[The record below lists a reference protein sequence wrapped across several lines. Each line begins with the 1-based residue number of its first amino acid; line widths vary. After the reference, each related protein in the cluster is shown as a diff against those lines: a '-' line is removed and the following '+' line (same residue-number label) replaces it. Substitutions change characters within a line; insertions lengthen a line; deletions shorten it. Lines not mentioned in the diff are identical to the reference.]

1 MFLLKAKTAFGDA
14 VLASPP
20 LILDVVWAEHFVD
33 TKGYSE
39 FCNSCIGV
47 FVSYKA
53 VPQSNSHDRLQ
64 SIFKAI
70 NLYNVLMPDSVTIN
84 MKHFV
89 DNGVWW
95 PELIPPYG
103 PLVMP
108 TPLLQE
114 EKEKGSKK
122 RGHDELVGEEK
133 AVPAIDKTEDSSS
146 QSKKTTLEE

>member
-33 TKGYSE
+33 TKGYFM
-39 FCNSCIGV
+39 FCNSCIGF

-103 PLVMP
+103 PLVNHAFANANA
-108 TPLLQE
+108 
-114 EKEKGSKK
+114 KESKK

-133 AVPAIDKTEDSSS
+133 AVPAVDKTEDSSS
-146 QSKKTTLEE
+146 QSKKPTLEE